1 MSQPTLR
8 LGEVVVVKE
17 TKPDVDIIEVFEE
30 MLSQRAMKGHRPFLF
45 VSSFTDLE
53 CNLVMLLDESSDLV
67 NSDLPRTSSQW
78 AGYHVMMN

>member
-1 MSQPTLR
+1 M
-8 LGEVVVVKE
+8 VKE
-17 TKPDVDIIEVFEE
+17 TNTEVDIIDIFEE

-45 VSSFTDLE
+45 VSSFKDLE

-67 NSDLPRTSSQW
+67 SSDLPRTNSQW